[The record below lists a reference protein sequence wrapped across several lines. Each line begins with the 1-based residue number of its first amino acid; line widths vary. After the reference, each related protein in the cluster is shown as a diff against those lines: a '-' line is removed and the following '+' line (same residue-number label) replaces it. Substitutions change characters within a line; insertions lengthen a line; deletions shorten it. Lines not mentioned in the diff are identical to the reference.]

1 MTRRLTLGLFVFA
14 ALAAFAPAGV
24 MAHPGHE
31 HKVLGTVTMA
41 NAEHVMLNDRQ
52 GKGHT
57 VYLSAD
63 TKILKDKKAATVDD
77 IKAGMR
83 IVVTAVEEN
92 EKMMAKVI
100 ELGAAPT
107 AK

>member
-1 MTRRLTLGLFVFA
+1 MTRRVSLSLLA
-14 ALAAFAPAGV
+14 LLALATVLPQRAV
-24 MAHPGHE
+24 AHPGHE

-41 NAEHVMLNDRQ
+41 APDHVMLKDRD
-52 GKGHT
+52 GKDHT
-57 VYLSAD
+57 VHITAD

-83 IVVTAVEEN
+83 IVVSAVEEG
-92 EKMMAKVI
+92 EKMVARII

>member
-1 MTRRLTLGLFVFA
+1 MTRRASLGLLAIVAFA
-14 ALAAFAPAGV
+14 AFLPMPV
-24 MAHPGHE
+24 LAHPGHE

-41 NAEHVMLNDRQ
+41 AADHVMLKDRE
-52 GKGHT
+52 GKDHT
-57 VYLSAD
+57 VHITAD
-63 TKILKDKKAATVDD
+63 TKVLKDRKAAEVAD